1 MTRSRLYILGF
12 AAVLACGESG
22 APTTD
27 STTDVTTT
35 GTATATATATATTDA
50 PTTGT
55 TTGPDPT
62 TSPATTDLPTG
73 GSMGGTDTASG
84 TTDPAGSTTDD
95 SEGSGGGGEGSGMA
109 CAKWYDAFV
118 DSYRP
123 QCECQVSLGMYDSV
137 DECLA
142 ATVPPQ
148 SCTCEIFAQ
157 SPETADQLEC
167 YEKAAQDK
175 AECLSGLGL
184 CAPQPMLKLC
194 DDLQLTSLL
203 LCGNPPKEICDAITM
218 MCEDAPL
225 LICLF

>member
-1 MTRSRLYILGF
+1 MNRTRLYLLGL
-12 AAVLACGESG
+12 AAMVACGEAG
-22 APTTD
+22 TPTTEGI
-27 STTDVTTT
+27 SGSSTT
-35 GTATATATATATTDA
+35 GTGTSGDGPTGT
-50 PTTGT
+50 TTGT
-55 TTGPDPT
+55 TTAAP
-62 TSPATTDLPTG
+62 TTDLPTG
-73 GSMGGTDTASG
+73 GSAGGTDSASG
-84 TTDPAGSTTDD
+84 TTADTSADPTDGASGTSD
-95 SEGSGGGGEGSGMA
+95 TGEGTGGGGEGSGMA

-118 DSYRP
+118 ESYRP

-142 ATVPPQ
+142 ATVPPS

-157 SPETADQLEC
+157 SPETAAQLQC
-167 YEKAAQDK
+167 YEKAAIDK

-184 CAPQPMLKLC
+184 CAGEPMLKLC
-194 DDLQLTSLL
+194 DELELTALL

>member
-1 MTRSRLYILGF
+1 MKRSCLSILGL
-12 AAVLACGESG
+12 AALVACGESG

-27 STTDVTTT
+27 DSTGSTT
-35 GTATATATATATTDA
+35 TAATTDA
-50 PTTGT
+50 LTTGPTTGT
-55 TTGPDPT
+55 TS
-62 TSPATTDLPTG
+62 TSTSSAATTDLPTE
-73 GSMGGTDTASG
+73 GSAGGTDSAGGTTEGASG
-84 TTDPAGSTTDD
+84 TTDDTT
-95 SEGSGGGGEGSGMA
+95 SGSGSGGEGSGMA

-148 SCTCEIFAQ
+148 SCTCEIFAE

-167 YEKAAQDK
+167 YEQAAKDK
-175 AECLSGLGL
+175 AECLQGLGL
-184 CAPQPMLKLC
+184 CAGDLMLELC
-194 DDLQLTSLL
+194 DDLQLSALL

-225 LICLF
+225 LICLL

>member
-1 MTRSRLYILGF
+1 MTRSHLSMLGF

-22 APTTD
+22 APTTE
-27 STTDVTTT
+27 STTDGTTT
-35 GTATATATATATTDA
+35 GSSSGTTEA

-55 TTGPDPT
+55 TGTP
-62 TSPATTDLPTG
+62 PATTDLPTG
-73 GSMGGTDTASG
+73 GSMGGTDSASG
-84 TTDPAGSTTDD
+84 TTDAATGTTDAASGTTDD

-123 QCECQVSLGMYDSV
+123 QCECQVSLGMYDSI

-157 SPETADQLEC
+157 SPDTADQLKC

-184 CAPQPMLKLC
+184 CAGEPMLALC
-194 DDLQLTSLL
+194 DDLQLSALL

>member
-1 MTRSRLYILGF
+1 MTRSHLTMLGF

-22 APTTD
+22 APTTE
-27 STTDVTTT
+27 STTDGTTT
-35 GTATATATATATTDA
+35 GSSSGTTDA

-55 TTGPDPT
+55 TTTST
-62 TSPATTDLPTG
+62 TGTPPATTDLPTG
-73 GSMGGTDTASG
+73 GSMGGTDSASG
-84 TTDPAGSTTDD
+84 TTDAASGTTDA
-95 SEGSGGGGEGSGMA
+95 SEGTGGGGEGSGMA

-175 AECLSGLGL
+175 AECLSGLGV
-184 CAPQPMLKLC
+184 CAGEPMLKLC
-194 DDLQLTSLL
+194 DDLQLSALL

-225 LICLF
+225 LLCLF